1 MRYLLSSYYSLY
13 CYHIACFFSI
23 LLSLFHH
30 VVFFHSKSHTH
41 NSYTY
46 TLSRENSTHSLTHP
60 HSNFPPITVKHS
72 LSYLLGRFLCFWIFF
87 FPHNLFALCQA
98 QPFFSLGCHG
108 FHIFFGS
115 RRTIYIFFLMH
126 FHVLFFFLNHFDLL
140 SIFFLLHFPLICSK
154 SLSLFLALCGGDKK
168 FVFSHFFFCFHHSL
182 GVYWHCGNWFQFIDA
197 TVSHGW
203 K

>member
-30 VVFFHSKSHTH
+30 VVFFDSKSHTH

-72 LSYLLGRFLCFWIFF
+72 LSYLLGRFLCFFWIFF
-87 FPHNLFALCQA
+87 FPIICLHFVKRNLFSRLDATVFTFFLAHVA
-98 QPFFSLGCHG
+98 QFTFFFSC
-108 FHIFFGS
+108 IFMFYFFS
-115 RRTIYIFFLMH
+115 WIISIYYR
-126 FHVLFFFLNHFDLL
+126 
-140 SIFFLLHFPLICSK
+140 
-154 SLSLFLALCGGDKK
+154 
-168 FVFSHFFFCFHHSL
+168 FFFCYIFP
-182 GVYWHCGNWFQFIDA
+182 
-197 TVSHGW
+197 
-203 K
+203 